1 MQEESP
7 SVYLAKVMC
16 ERKAKSEKRYLPPQ
30 FWNTPEWKILFK
42 RQIIAANSLLKVYP
56 FEVIKAAI
64 FHKKNTWI
72 WSLTSPALKQPLLEE
87 MAKFEKQ
94 IIKEE
99 HITLKL
105 KKKEESIQI
114 EHAPEILEDKVI
126 SLRNRLD

>member
-1 MQEESP
+1 MRTKS
-7 SVYLAKVMC
+7 KV
-16 ERKAKSEKRYLPPQ
+16 RKTIFAPTILEHA
-30 FWNTPEWKILFK
+30 EWKILFK

-87 MAKFEKQ
+87 MARFEKQ
-94 IIKEE
+94 IIKDE

-114 EHAPEILEDKVI
+114 ERAPEILEDKVI

>member
-7 SVYLAKVMC
+7 SIYLAKVMC
-16 ERKAKSEKRYLPPQ
+16 ERKAKSEKTYLPPQ
-30 FWNTPEWKILFK
+30 YWNSPEWKILFK
-42 RQIIAANSLLKVYP
+42 RQIIAANSLLKIYP
-56 FEVIKAAI
+56 LDVIKAAI

-87 MAKFEKQ
+87 MAKYEKR
-94 IIKEE
+94 IIKDE

-114 EHAPEILEDKVI
+114 EQPPVILEDKVI
-126 SLRNRLD
+126 SMRNRLD